1 MSAMSRPRTVLIV
14 DQDDGWREAVASA
27 LKADYRILR
36 ASSGESAL
44 AMLTRE
50 EVDAML
56 LDVDQPGISGF
67 ETLRIARE
75 NFELTEVVMTAA
87 SSDVDHAVE
96 AVKLGA
102 FHFVP
107 KTGGADA
114 VRALID
120 RAIERQA
127 LARQVQ
133 VLSAEAADTTEREFV
148 VGPSRALQ
156 DVVAMVR
163 RVASLSATVLIL
175 GESGTGKELLAR
187 LLHRESE
194 SPDGPFVA
202 VNLAAIPQELVES
215 VLFGHE
221 KGSFTGAVR
230 QQIGKFEL
238 AGGGTLFLDEIGDL
252 KLDLQAKL
260 LRAIQEGE
268 IERIGSQRPI
278 KATFRLIAAT
288 NVDLDKAVKEG
299 RFRDDLFYRINV
311 IPVKLPPLRE
321 RIDDLPELAR
331 FFLRRYNTK
340 FRKQVEGISE
350 SSAPDAGLLLVARQ
364 HPRAGEPDR
373 AAGGHLREELDHR
386 GRPAVRVPDG
396 GARPHGPQGR
406 EPVPGGDGGLRAEPA
421 RAGPREERLERDGDG
436 ALPGPAAQH
445 DEVQAGEAGRAG
457 VRQAAA
463 EQLRDNGPGDAVR
476 LRLRARKVRP
486 RGYLRGS
493 TASLSAFWMRALTTV
508 LAGILMAS
516 PVAGLRPILALRFC
530 TTSFTIPGS
539 VNSPA
544 RFNSFSASAASSSKY
559 SRATVRLTSKR
570 SAKCENKSDLP
581 ILRASTMCVPP
592 DLNVVARSAVDR
604 RQDPRARA
612 VRCEIWPKSGV
623 S

>member
-1 MSAMSRPRTVLIV
+1 VLIV
-14 DQDDGWREAVASA
+14 DQDDGWREAVAAS

-87 SSDVDHAVE
+87 GSDVDHAVE
-96 AVKLGA
+96 AVKHGA

-107 KTGGADA
+107 KTGGAGA

-120 RAIERQA
+120 RAIERQT

-194 SPDGPFVA
+194 APEGPFVA

-238 AGGGTLFLDEIGDL
+238 ASAGTLFLDEIGDL
-252 KLDLQAKL
+252 RLDLQAKL

-268 IERIGSQRPI
+268 IERLGSQRPI
-278 KATFRLIAAT
+278 KANFRLIAAT
-288 NVDLDKAVKEG
+288 NVDLDKAVKDG

-340 FRKQVEGISE
+340 FRKHVEGISDAALRMLASYWWPGNIRELENLIERLVAISEKTWITEDDLPFEFRMAELDRTDRKGE
-350 SSAPDAGLLLVARQ
+350 SLFQEAMVAFERNLLVRALEKNGWNVTATARYLGL
-364 HPRAGEPDR
+364 PLSTMKFKLEKLDV
-373 AAGGHLREELDHR
+373 REF
-386 GRPAVRVPDG
+386 AK
-396 GARPHGPQGR
+396 
-406 EPVPGGDGGLRAEPA
+406 
-421 RAGPREERLERDGDG
+421 
-436 ALPGPAAQH
+436 
-445 DEVQAGEAGRAG
+445 
-457 VRQAAA
+457 
-463 EQLRDNGPGDAVR
+463 R
-476 LRLRARKVRP
+476 LR
-486 RGYLRGS
+486 
-493 TASLSAFWMRALTTV
+493 
-508 LAGILMAS
+508 
-516 PVAGLRPILALRFC
+516 
-530 TTSFTIPGS
+530 
-539 VNSPA
+539 
-544 RFNSFSASAASSSKY
+544 SS
-559 SRATVRLTSKR
+559 
-570 SAKCENKSDLP
+570 
-581 ILRASTMCVPP
+581 
-592 DLNVVARSAVDR
+592 
-604 RQDPRARA
+604 
-612 VRCEIWPKSGV
+612 
-623 S
+623 

>member
-1 MSAMSRPRTVLIV
+1 MSRPRTVLIV

-278 KATFRLIAAT
+278 KANFRLIAAT

-350 SSAPDAGLLLVARQ
+350 AALRMLGSYWWPGNIRELENLIERLVAISEKSWITEDDLPFEFRMAELDRTDRKGESLFQEAMVAFERNLLVRALEKNGWNVTATARYLGL
-364 HPRAGEPDR
+364 PLSTMKFKLEKLDV
-373 AAGGHLREELDHR
+373 REF
-386 GRPAVRVPDG
+386 AK
-396 GARPHGPQGR
+396 
-406 EPVPGGDGGLRAEPA
+406 
-421 RAGPREERLERDGDG
+421 
-436 ALPGPAAQH
+436 
-445 DEVQAGEAGRAG
+445 
-457 VRQAAA
+457 
-463 EQLRDNGPGDAVR
+463 R
-476 LRLRARKVRP
+476 LR
-486 RGYLRGS
+486 
-493 TASLSAFWMRALTTV
+493 
-508 LAGILMAS
+508 
-516 PVAGLRPILALRFC
+516 
-530 TTSFTIPGS
+530 
-539 VNSPA
+539 
-544 RFNSFSASAASSSKY
+544 SS
-559 SRATVRLTSKR
+559 
-570 SAKCENKSDLP
+570 
-581 ILRASTMCVPP
+581 
-592 DLNVVARSAVDR
+592 
-604 RQDPRARA
+604 
-612 VRCEIWPKSGV
+612 
-623 S
+623 